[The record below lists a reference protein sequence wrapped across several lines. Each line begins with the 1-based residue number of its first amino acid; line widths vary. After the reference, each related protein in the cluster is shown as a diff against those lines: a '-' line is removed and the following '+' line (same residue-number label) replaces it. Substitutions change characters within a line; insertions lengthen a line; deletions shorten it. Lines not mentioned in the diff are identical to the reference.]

1 MNTTIPAQIV
11 SVVRAAVLTELGEA
25 AAQIEEAS
33 LGYQKERHPEY
44 FTGPLEQFDTIR
56 ALLDRIGWSECDIDI
71 DIDIDAYRRPLAKAL
86 KNRLVADRSYISDT
100 MIEPSEREATER
112 DIDGIEDF
120 LTVNG
125 LRGGD
130 A

>member
-44 FTGPLEQFDTIR
+44 FTGPLEQFDTVR
-56 ALLDRIGWSECDIDI
+56 ALLDRIGWSDSERA
-71 DIDIDAYRRPLAKAL
+71 IDIDAYRRPLAKAL
-86 KNRLVADRSYISDT
+86 KDRLAADRSYISDT

-112 DIDGIEDF
+112 DIDGMEDF

-125 LRGGD
+125 LKGGD